1 MGQVCLTETVYSG
14 KQQNTD
20 MTLINKFVGKFMPRL
35 VAEIGLD
42 TKINGRI
49 ERRHALATVKIGR
62 DSLVA
67 GVLVVENQ
75 NSRLIIGNRVFIGG
89 NSLIDCLHQITI
101 EDDVLIS
108 YQVLIM
114 DSDNHSLR
122 ASERIGD
129 LKRWRNQ
136 EYDWSRVN
144 SAPVVIHCKAWIGAR
159 AIITKGVVIHE
170 GGIVAAG
177 SVVTK
182 DVPPYTIVAGNPA
195 RVIRELGPDER

>member
-1 MGQVCLTETVYSG
+1 
-14 KQQNTD
+14 
-20 MTLINKFVGKFMPRL
+20 MPRL
-35 VAEIGLD
+35 VAEIGRG
-42 TKINGRI
+42 TKIRGRI
-49 ERRHALATVKIGR
+49 ECRHPLASVKIGQ

-67 GVLVVENQ
+67 GVLVVEDK
-75 NSRLIIGNRVFIGG
+75 NSRLTVGDRVFIGG
-89 NSLIDCLHQITI
+89 NSLVDCLHQITI

-129 LKRWRNQ
+129 LKRWRSQ

-144 SAPVVIHCKAWIGAR
+144 SAPVLICSKSWIGAR
-159 AIITKGVVIHE
+159 VIITKGVVIGE

-182 DVPPYTIVAGNPA
+182 DVPPYTIVGGNPA
-195 RVIRELGPDER
+195 RVIRELTPDER

>member
-1 MGQVCLTETVYSG
+1 
-14 KQQNTD
+14 
-20 MTLINKFVGKFMPRL
+20 MPDF
-35 VAEIGLD
+35 VAEIGRG
-42 TKINGRI
+42 TKIKGRI
-49 ERRHALATVKIGR
+49 ERRHRSASVKIGQ
-62 DSLVA
+62 DSLLA
-67 GVLVVENQ
+67 GVLVVEAE
-75 NSRLIIGNRVFIGG
+75 NSRLKVGSRVFIGG
-89 NSLIDCLHQITI
+89 NSLVDCLHQITI

-114 DSDNHSLR
+114 DSDSHSLR

-144 SAPVVIHCKAWIGAR
+144 SAPVVIHSKSWIGAR
-159 AIITKGVVIHE
+159 AIITKGVVIGE

>member
-1 MGQVCLTETVYSG
+1 MLMRLFTQ
-14 KQQNTD
+14 
-20 MTLINKFVGKFMPRL
+20 IIGKFIPRM
-35 VAEIGLD
+35 VAEVGRNARIS
-42 TKINGRI
+42 GRI
-49 ERRHALATVKIGR
+49 ERRHPSAVVRIGD
-62 DSLVA
+62 DSLIA
-67 GVLVVENQ
+67 GVLVAEAAT
-75 NSRLIIGNRVFIGG
+75 SRIVIGNNVFVGG
-89 NSLIDCLHQITI
+89 GALIDCLGQVTI

-108 YQVLIM
+108 YQVIIM

-144 SAPVVIHCKAWIGAR
+144 SVPVLIRSKAWIGAR
-159 AIITKGVVIHE
+159 AIITKGVVIGE
-170 GGIVAAG
+170 GGIVATG

-182 DVPPYTIVAGNPA
+182 NVPPYTIVAGNPA

>member
-1 MGQVCLTETVYSG
+1 
-14 KQQNTD
+14 
-20 MTLINKFVGKFMPRL
+20 MTLINKFIGKFMPGF
-35 VAEIGLD
+35 VAEIGRG
-42 TKINGRI
+42 TRIRGRI
-49 ERRHALATVKIGR
+49 ERRHPSASVKIGQ
-62 DSLVA
+62 DSLLA
-67 GVLVVENQ
+67 GVLIVEAE
-75 NSRLIIGNRVFIGG
+75 NSCLTVGSRVFIGG
-89 NSLIDCLHQITI
+89 NSVIDCLRQITV

-114 DSDNHSLR
+114 DSDNHSIR

-129 LKRWRNQ
+129 LKRWRSQ
-136 EYDWSRVN
+136 KYDWSRVK
-144 SAPVVIHCKAWIGAR
+144 STPVVICSKAWIGAR
-159 AIITKGVVIHE
+159 AIITKGVVIGE

>member
-1 MGQVCLTETVYSG
+1 MS
-14 KQQNTD
+14 
-20 MTLINKFVGKFMPRL
+20 LINKLIGMYLPRL
-35 VAEIGLD
+35 VAGIGRA
-42 TKINGRI
+42 TKIKGRI
-49 ERRHALATVKIGR
+49 ERRHSLAVVKIGE

-67 GVLVVENQ
+67 GVLVVESE
-75 NSRLIIGNRVFIGG
+75 NSRLVIGNRVFIGG

-114 DSDNHSLR
+114 DSDNHSVR

-136 EYDWSRVN
+136 KYDWSRVN
-144 SAPVVIHCKAWIGAR
+144 SAPVVIHSKAWIGAR
-159 AIITKGVVIHE
+159 AIITKGVVIGE

-182 DVPPYTIVAGNPA
+182 NVPPYTIVGGNPA
-195 RVIRELGPDER
+195 RVIRELGLDER

>member
-1 MGQVCLTETVYSG
+1 MS
-14 KQQNTD
+14 
-20 MTLINKFVGKFMPRL
+20 LINKLKGKYLPRM
-35 VAEIGLD
+35 VAEIGRAS
-42 TKINGRI
+42 KIKGRI
-49 ERRHALATVKIGR
+49 ERRHPLAVVKVGEE
-62 DSLVA
+62 SLVA
-67 GVLVVENQ
+67 GVLVVENE
-75 NSRLIIGNRVFIGG
+75 NSRLVIGDRVFIGG

-129 LKRWRNQ
+129 LARWRNKK
-136 EYDWSRVN
+136 YDWYRVN
-144 SAPVVIHCKAWIGAR
+144 SAPVVIHSQAWIGAR
-159 AIITKGVVIHE
+159 AIITKGVVIGE

-182 DVPPYTIVAGNPA
+182 DVPPYTIVGGNPA
-195 RVIRELGPDER
+195 QVIRELTPDER

>member
-1 MGQVCLTETVYSG
+1 
-14 KQQNTD
+14 
-20 MTLINKFVGKFMPRL
+20 MPQL
-35 VAEIGLD
+35 VAEIGRG
-42 TKINGRI
+42 TKIKGRI
-49 ERRHALATVKIGR
+49 ERRHPLASVKIGQ
-62 DSLVA
+62 DSLLA
-67 GVLVVENQ
+67 GVLVVEAE
-75 NSRLIIGNRVFIGG
+75 NSRLTVGNRVFIGG
-89 NSLIDCLHQITI
+89 NSLVDCLRQITI

-129 LKRWRNQ
+129 LKRWRNK
-136 EYDWSRVN
+136 EYDWSLVN
-144 SAPVVIHCKAWIGAR
+144 AAPVVICSKAWIGAR
-159 AIITKGVVIHE
+159 VIITKGVVIGE

-195 RVIRELGPDER
+195 RVIRELEPDER